1 MSIIPLILLV
11 YFVHDVEKADDSN
24 MGMTRANSLYFR
36 GLLSLVVVFHHIARH
51 LYFSGE
57 LVFSDVLFEQ
67 FGKVGYLAV
76 SVFFFFSGY
85 GLMTNLYQK
94 QEQYLNSFLSKRC
107 STVVL
112 PYLIVALMTWV
123 VEATLNHKIIG
134 VYDFLKYLVVDKVIV
149 KNGWYV
155 VELIFIYIGFWVIAS
170 YFDNVRSVKI
180 LLLCYNVA
188 LAMMTIILGYESC
201 WYTSL
206 LSFNV
211 GTLLANEKKERYF
224 FISRKQQVIIFLA
237 IVFFFILG
245 HKVSIPIG
253 CFAVCNISGGLF
265 CILLFEFW
273 RKYTFRKAS
282 VMYKLGAFSYETYL
296 IHGLIML
303 AIRSNTLY
311 IHSKWAFC
319 LITVF
324 FTLLL
329 AYLFHM
335 FLNIMFRKNGKKVR

>member
-1 MSIIPLILLV
+1 M
-11 YFVHDVEKADDSN
+11 
-24 MGMTRANSLYFR
+24 
-36 GLLSLVVVFHHIARH
+36 
-51 LYFSGE
+51 
-57 LVFSDVLFEQ
+57 
-67 FGKVGYLAV
+67 
-76 SVFFFFSGY
+76 
-85 GLMTNLYQK
+85 
-94 QEQYLNSFLSKRC
+94 
-107 STVVL
+107 
-112 PYLIVALMTWV
+112 
-123 VEATLNHKIIG
+123 
-134 VYDFLKYLVVDKVIV
+134 
-149 KNGWYV
+149 
-155 VELIFIYIGFWVIAS
+155 
-170 YFDNVRSVKI
+170 
-180 LLLCYNVA
+180 
-188 LAMMTIILGYESC
+188 
-201 WYTSL
+201 
-206 LSFNV
+206 
-211 GTLLANEKKERYF
+211 
-224 FISRKQQVIIFLA
+224 A

-335 FLNIMFRKNGKKVR
+335 FLNIMFRKNGKKVRWYILSTIIPSPVFFTIFFKIVFDYCIYILLAHTLSIMLVMMIWKDSLNMLSDSSSVKKTKNPRMYD